1 MLRVATAAPPPLP
14 IAASRL
20 RALRGDFGA
29 MLGCCESGGGVMA
42 STGPQG
48 AAGLLAIQGDGD
60 PPPRRRRPSPQD
72 AARQGIALLR
82 DMQRRLLADEPPA
95 MEVLEAAAAEAESL
109 AAEGAEAHRVCAPVA
124 LRLRIEIAKRLPP
137 DHTASGLSPDL
148 PTSSHA

>member
-1 MLRVATAAPPPLP
+1 MLRVATAAPPTLP
-14 IAASRL
+14 PAASRL

-29 MLGCCESGGGVMA
+29 LLGGAESAGGVMA
-42 STGPQG
+42 GSGPAS
-48 AAGLLAIQGDGD
+48 AAGLLAIQGAADQGD

-109 AAEGAEAHRVCAPVA
+109 AAEGAEARRVCAPVA

-137 DHTASGLSPDL
+137 DGAAASC
-148 PTSSHA
+148 A

>member
-1 MLRVATAAPPPLP
+1 MLRVATTAAPPPP

-20 RALRGDFGA
+20 RAMRGDFGA
-29 MLGCCESGGGVMA
+29 LLGAHGFNGGEADGGVMA
-42 STGPQG
+42 STGPQS
-48 AAGLLAIQGDGD
+48 AAGLLAIQGHDD

-72 AARQGIALLR
+72 AATQGLALLR

-109 AAEGAEAHRVCAPVA
+109 AAEGAEARRVCAPVA

-137 DHTASGLSPDL
+137 DLTPSGR
-148 PTSSHA
+148 A